1 MEERGLS
8 QAALLRLCEP
18 FFDEESRFTAPV
30 MSFYV
35 RGIYMPRDDRLAVI
49 AKALGLSFE
58 WLKDGKEPNAETDSA
73 PETVEQPS
81 HEEEAEDE
89 DLEEETEDEDLEDE
103 ILDEDFEDKDEDEDF
118 EDEDEDGDFEDVI
131 LDGEFEEMFEDE
143 DSDDDWTDY
152 SGNYRKEDFQEFVG
166 RKVAVDL
173 KNLSDVTDSYLF
185 IIPQE
190 DKEFPDEPDAYYLLQ
205 SYLVTADGSW
215 VDITNLVTDPSVIE
229 DYFKEKTIEVV
240 VEFWVDEKKTISKI
254 GKNIFLNGLGPEFT
268 LTRQEELKL
277 WSYDNVADAWEVL
290 ENKFTLPEGES

>member
-1 MEERGLS
+1 MQDQKKEIGARIKAAMEERGLS

-89 DLEEETEDEDLEDE
+89 DLEEE
-103 ILDEDFEDKDEDEDF
+103 ILDEDFEDEDGDGDF

-131 LDGEFEEMFEDE
+131 LDGEFEEMLEDE
-143 DSDDDWTDY
+143 DSHDDDWTDY

-185 IIPQE
+185 IIH
-190 DKEFPDEPDAYYLLQ
+190 FAHLF
-205 SYLVTADGSW
+205 S
-215 VDITNLVTDPSVIE
+215 
-229 DYFKEKTIEVV
+229 
-240 VEFWVDEKKTISKI
+240 
-254 GKNIFLNGLGPEFT
+254 
-268 LTRQEELKL
+268 R
-277 WSYDNVADAWEVL
+277 
-290 ENKFTLPEGES
+290 